1 MHLCCLLPTEVAQLK
16 VVKLKPVLS
25 PLEMRAGSWRGEVT
39 GFQLPVG
46 LTGLGLQ
53 LGTK

>member
-1 MHLCCLLPTEVAQLK
+1 MHLCCLLPIELAQLK

-39 GFQLPVG
+39 RFPVSRGFDG
-46 LTGLGLQ
+46 TGIATGN
-53 LGTK
+53 